1 MVVTFNVL
9 FFVENHDKLLNAV
22 LICFIFLMSNFIEH
36 LDLMKEYVCEVIH
49 FFFTTILF
57 FQSQFKKI
65 IICYLYSRLGGT
77 QTR

>member
-1 MVVTFNVL
+1 MVVTFNVV

-57 FQSQFKKI
+57 FQSQLKKKYI
-65 IICYLYSRLGGT
+65 LFI
-77 QTR
+77 